1 MTLSELKELAT
12 NLHSRLT
19 ESPDFDE
26 LVQKAT
32 QVEVDA
38 EEAAGGAT
46 EARDAADEAAG
57 YAEEAVR
64 FAGEAESYSRDAE
77 RHADEA
83 GDKASEAAEN
93 AAGLRRDLDTLREGV
108 YAAIDLADEISTA
121 LANLS
126 AGLTEEQEDAIR
138 LADER
143 LHNMLAA
150 FGQDNGWVRLAMKHH
165 SGPGNL
171 RRAFPELFK
180 DEPAET
186 QEEEGG
192 TPFIEYDNSVP
203 MDHPAETQEEVT
215 A

>member
-12 NLHSRLT
+12 NLHSRLA

-138 LADER
+138 RADAQISGAF
-143 LHNMLAA
+143 AA
-150 FGQDNGWVRLAMKHH
+150 LTGHYRVPVV
-165 SGPGNL
+165 SEEL
-171 RRAFPELFK
+171 RNAFPDLFK

-186 QEEEGG
+186 QEEE
-192 TPFIEYDNSVP
+192 D
-203 MDHPAETQEEVT
+203 
-215 A
+215 